1 MKKKIL
7 QKAYSAI
14 FLLFFA
20 VPLFA
25 QEETALELFKRAQE
39 LQDRSQWYDAVD
51 LYQEAL
57 ELNPQYGDAWY
68 NLALCSYAL
77 GSYDLA
83 VQYAGNAAKYAR
95 NFSAVQNLK
104 GMALISLGRVEE
116 ARSVFDEV
124 LAKFPNDIES
134 RFGLAELD
142 LLDGRISVA
151 EGRYL
156 DALKRDSRN
165 RKALLSLALVSA
177 EMGKR
182 SVSEKYIRQALSY
195 YSGEPEVHY
204 MAAYLS
210 AGSSDYRTAE
220 QRARSAVQIN
230 GSFDRAY
237 ALLAGILYAQKRY
250 DEVIDICDFRI
261 GRNRNAGDAWCLKG
275 RAQERLGLP
284 EAAVETYSAGLSVSP
299 QDEVMRQSLERLVR
313 ETLPVEDSARDSWA
327 QFHFSKAAEYGRNFD
342 SAAERYE
349 YQKALS
355 IAPLNNEIRQSF
367 ADMLERDGQYEL
379 CLQQLKF
386 IQENYGSSSQD
397 SGVQRDEN
405 SPPKKRTR
413 AQIKNDDAIEAYE
426 SLMKNNI
433 AGRWNVDPF
442 YLDKTRWNI
451 GIYYTKKPVQLFH
464 ADLEEI
470 AAGAAKDIFNG
481 IPSAYVD
488 VQAEPVESYG
498 EAFRLA
504 RTAGREYFVI
514 MTADETE
521 RTFSID
527 AQIYSARTGSKI
539 SEIHVYRT
547 GNDCMAKSL
556 QRFRQG
562 VLDMLPIRGK
572 VLRNVQGTL
581 LIDLGTNDGIA
592 AGSEFDIIRKGCVET
607 NDSGPGVTYNKKD
620 LLGTAVVSH
629 ADEEIS
635 EGAYKKRG
643 FYDTLNAG
651 DEVILT
657 RNPAASDSQENA
669 SAGSGSARPAADL
682 QGNPATESA
691 RQAEL
696 ESLKESLRPASREND
711 LIHLIRSIL

>member
-1 MKKKIL
+1 MKRMFFQKI
-7 QKAYSAI
+7 YGVF
-14 FLLFFA
+14 FLIAFA
-20 VPLFA
+20 MPLFA
-25 QEETALELFKRAQE
+25 REETALELFGRAQE
-39 LQDRSQWYDAVD
+39 LQERSQWYDAVD

-57 ELNPQYGDAWY
+57 ELNPQYGEAWY

-104 GMALISLGRVEE
+104 GMALISLGKVDE
-116 ARSVFDEV
+116 ARAVFEEV

-156 DALKRDSRN
+156 DALKRDGRN

-182 SVSEKYIRQALSY
+182 SVSENYIQQALSY

-210 AGSSDYRTAE
+210 AKNGDYRTAE

-275 RAQERLGLP
+275 RCQEKIGRPADAL
-284 EAAVETYSAGLSVSP
+284 ETYAAGLSVSP
-299 QDEVMRQSLERLVR
+299 QDEVMRQSLEQLVR
-313 ETLPVEDSARDSWA
+313 ETLPVEDEARNIWA
-327 QFHFSKAAEYGRNFD
+327 MFHFAKAAEYGRNFD
-342 SAAERYE
+342 GIAERYE

-367 ADMLERDGQYEL
+367 ADMLERDAQYEM

-386 IQENYGSSSQD
+386 MQENDASSAQD
-397 SGVQRDEN
+397 SVIQRDEN
-405 SPPKKRTR
+405 SPSKTRTR
-413 AQIKNDDAIEAYE
+413 SQIKNDDAIEAYE

-470 AAGAAKDIFNG
+470 AAAAAKDIFNG

-488 VQAEPVESYG
+488 VQSEPVESYG

-581 LIDLGTNDGIA
+581 LIDLGRNDGIA
-592 AGSEFDIIRKGCVET
+592 AGSEFDIIRKGCVVT
-607 NDSGPGVTYNKKD
+607 NDSGPGVTYNTKD
-620 LLGTAVVSH
+620 LLGTAVVSQ

-635 EGAYKKRG
+635 EGAYRKKG

-657 RNPAASDSQENA
+657 KNPEPKDGSEGAPAGQDS
-669 SAGSGSARPAADL
+669 RPAADL